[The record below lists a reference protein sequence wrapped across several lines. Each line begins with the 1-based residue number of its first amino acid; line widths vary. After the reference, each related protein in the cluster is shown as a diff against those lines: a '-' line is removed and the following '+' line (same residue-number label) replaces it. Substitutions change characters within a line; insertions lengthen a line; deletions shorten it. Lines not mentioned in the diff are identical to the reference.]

1 MELRRNVEP
10 MIATLFGK
18 KKITE
23 DKLANVFVNTV
34 LEMSAEG
41 FPTIVDE
48 INEAPEFVA
57 TPNMTAED
65 DERFLMIVLAANLME
80 MDRVLGPGTDK
91 RMFALSVSKFA
102 QAIGREAAQVEADVR
117 ALRSKM
123 ERLNF
128 PSKNPVYAMGRALFT
143 EYDLFC
149 FQDSY
154 FREMKAPNP
163 ILLKRLNSLFGY
175 FLWNWTEVNEQ
186 YRIS

>member
-1 MELRRNVEP
+1 

-18 KKITE
+18 KKISE

-34 LEMSAEG
+34 LEMCSEG
-41 FPTIVDE
+41 FPTVVAE
-48 INEAPEFVA
+48 VNEAPEFLVA
-57 TPNMTAED
+57 PGLSEED
-65 DERFLMIVLAANLME
+65 DERFLLIVLSANLME
-80 MDRVLGPGTDK
+80 MDRVLGPGVDK
-91 RMFALSVSKFA
+91 RIHSLSVSKFA
-102 QAIGREAAQVEADVR
+102 QAIGLENTAVEEKVR
-117 ALRSKM
+117 TLRSKM

-163 ILLKRLNSLFGY
+163 ILLKRLNGLFGY

>member
-1 MELRRNVEP
+1 
-10 MIATLFGK
+10 MITTLFGK

-34 LEMSAEG
+34 LEMCSEG
-41 FPTIVDE
+41 FPTIVAE
-48 INEAPEFVA
+48 VNEAPEFV
-57 TPNMTAED
+57 TPPGMTVED
-65 DERFLMIVLAANLME
+65 DEYFLLIVLAANLME
-80 MDRVLGPGTDK
+80 MDRVLGPGVDR
-91 RMFALSVSKFA
+91 RMFSLSVSKFA
-102 QAIGREAAQVEADVR
+102 QAIGRENIDMEEQVR

-123 ERLNF
+123 DRLNF

-143 EYDLFC
+143 EYELFC

-154 FREMKAPNP
+154 FREMKQPNP